1 MKKRDGTGGG
11 KMKEDQYLLSSVSNT
26 LDILDLL
33 NDHEELSLAEICKKL
48 RMGKTS
54 VFRMLYTLEAKQFV
68 YKTPDAKYRLGM
80 KFVRFGSNISER
92 QDLMVLLRPVLQKLR
107 DENNETSHL
116 AILVDD
122 TEIVFVGKEIG
133 NTSIRMASQI
143 GVRMPAYC
151 TGTGKVLL
159 AYLPE
164 DRLYAA
170 LEKMTFNKLTSATIT
185 SQEQLLQSLQTIRA
199 NGYGSDMEESEVGLV
214 CYAAPIRNF
223 SGAVIAAISISG
235 PSARMHQNREKLLK
249 ALISAAKEASTMLGY
264 EK

>member
-48 RMGKTS
+48 HMGKTS
-54 VFRMLYTLEAKQFV
+54 AFRMLYTLEAKQFV

-92 QDLMVLLRPVLQKLR
+92 QELMVLLRPVLQKLR

-170 LEKMTFNKLTSATIT
+170 LEKMTFNK
-185 SQEQLLQSLQTIRA
+185 
-199 NGYGSDMEESEVGLV
+199 
-214 CYAAPIRNF
+214 
-223 SGAVIAAISISG
+223 
-235 PSARMHQNREKLLK
+235 
-249 ALISAAKEASTMLGY
+249 
-264 EK
+264 